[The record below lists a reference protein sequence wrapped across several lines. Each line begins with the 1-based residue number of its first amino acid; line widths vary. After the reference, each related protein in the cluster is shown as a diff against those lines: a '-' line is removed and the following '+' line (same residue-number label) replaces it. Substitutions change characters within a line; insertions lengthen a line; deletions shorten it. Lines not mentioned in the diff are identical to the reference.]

1 MATQG
6 KEDVFQNVKFTSVK
20 PNTRKASDVEFQDS
34 ENDSTMNIQDNGHTK
49 SKFQK
54 VLQRKGIWIG
64 LTALLII
71 TLMSAT
77 MIGVVYSQLDSRIA
91 EMKSKYTKQ
100 QALIDAQKIEIDYQ
114 KLENDQ
120 QQQQI
125 NDQSSMINKFQ
136 TCTSP
141 RVVFTAVVE
150 KGFSMRNGFPG
161 SKLTVADSHSVIFD
175 KDIINEGSDYRNTTG
190 EFVCSTPGIYSFS
203 VNALSYYKK
212 PLCLELQHNSN
223 IVSSLQAHDPDS
235 IAAAST
241 TAVMHLSAGDVVR
254 VWTTCTSEFAR
265 HSPYSTRSNTFSG
278 VLIQADDCR
287 MTDDYE
293 YYNQIDSDAWARGD
307 ASQKITL
314 FVVQPTLENGHN
326 PRLLFYIFKKK
337 QLEKTVYK

>member
-20 PNTRKASDVEFQDS
+20 PNTRKESDVEFQDS
-34 ENDSTMNIQDNGHTK
+34 ENDPSTK
-49 SKFQK
+49 SKFLK
-54 VLQRKGIWIG
+54 VLQRKGVWIG

-150 KGFSMRNGFPG
+150 KGFSMR
-161 SKLTVADSHSVIFD
+161 VAKSHPVIFD
-175 KDIINEGSDYRNTTG
+175 TDIINEGSDYRNTTG
-190 EFVCSTPGIYSFS
+190 EFVCRTPGIYSFS
-203 VNALSYYKK
+203 VNALSYKRNEV
-212 PLCLELQHNSN
+212 CLELQHNSN
-223 IVSSLQAHDPDS
+223 IEQYIVSSLRAYDPDDTD
-235 IAAAST
+235 AAST
-241 TAVMHLSAGDVVR
+241 TAVIHLSAGDMVR
-254 VWTTCTSEFAR
+254 VLTTCNSEFGR
-265 HSPYSTRSNTFSG
+265 HSTYSWRSNTFSG

-287 MTDDYE
+287 
-293 YYNQIDSDAWARGD
+293 I
-307 ASQKITL
+307 
-314 FVVQPTLENGHN
+314 
-326 PRLLFYIFKKK
+326 
-337 QLEKTVYK
+337 